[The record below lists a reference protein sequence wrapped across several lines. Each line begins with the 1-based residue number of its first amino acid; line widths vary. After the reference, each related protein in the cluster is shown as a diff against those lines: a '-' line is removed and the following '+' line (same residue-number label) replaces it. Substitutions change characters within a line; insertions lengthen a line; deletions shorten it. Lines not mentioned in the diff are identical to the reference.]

1 MNTQKWLIGYYWATI
16 LFVLLDFIV
25 SLNIRAAFL
34 EPWPMA
40 RAAYYAFCFVCLVLI
55 LRRPGWATAVVTVES
70 LISLV
75 ALILGM
81 SVRIMVPNDAI
92 FEESVNIVTIQEIV
106 NFVIVGTVAYI
117 AWVRGLK
124 ALKIQ

>member
-92 FEESVNIVTIQEIV
+92 FEESVNVVTIQEIV

-117 AWVRGLK
+117 AWAVS
-124 ALKIQ
+124 

>member
-1 MNTQKWLIGYYWATI
+1 MSKQKWLIGYYWATI
-16 LFVLLDFIV
+16 LFVLLDFLV

-40 RAAYYAFCFVCLVLI
+40 RAAYYAFCFVCLGLI
-55 LRRPGWATAVVTVES
+55 LRRPGWATAVVTCES

-81 SVRIMVPNDAI
+81 GVRIMVPNDAI
-92 FEESVNIVTIQEIV
+92 VEENIDIVTIQEIV
-106 NFVIVGTVAYI
+106 NFVIVGTVAYF
-117 AWVRGLK
+117 AWIQGLK
-124 ALKIQ
+124 TLKIR

>member
-92 FEESVNIVTIQEIV
+92 FEESVNVVTIQEIV
-106 NFVIVGTVAYI
+106 HFVIVGTVAYI